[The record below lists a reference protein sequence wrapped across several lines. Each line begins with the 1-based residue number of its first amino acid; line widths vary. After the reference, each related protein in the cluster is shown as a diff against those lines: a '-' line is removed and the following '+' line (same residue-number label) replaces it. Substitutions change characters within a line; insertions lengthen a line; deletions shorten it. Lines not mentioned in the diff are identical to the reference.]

1 MLAQTL
7 KFDDI
12 IIYKSNNL
20 INNSSAFDQEIHSI

>member
-20 INNSSAFDQEIHSI
+20 INNSLSFDQEMHSL